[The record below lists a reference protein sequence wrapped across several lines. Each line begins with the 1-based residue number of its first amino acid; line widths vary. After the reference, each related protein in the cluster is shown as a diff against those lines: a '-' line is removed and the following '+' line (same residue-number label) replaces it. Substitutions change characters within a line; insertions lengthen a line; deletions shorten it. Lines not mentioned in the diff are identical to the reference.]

1 MGYNLIIKIKII
13 YKKGDVCLVWTI
25 IQLNMK
31 YNFDEKIERIGNH
44 SAKWEELDKI
54 YGATDLLPMWIAD
67 MDFKTAPEIIE
78 AVSKKVEYGIYG
90 YVYRP
95 DSYYLAAANWS
106 EKRFGYKFD
115 EKTLINTPGVVPALS
130 LLIRLFTNVGD
141 RVLIQTPVYYPFAAT
156 IKANNRKV
164 VQNKLKKEN
173 DGYYTIDFEDFE
185 KQIIENNVKW
195 FILCSPHNPVGRV
208 WKKEELQKMADI
220 CLKHNVR
227 VIADEIWRDLIISGN
242 KHTPFA
248 SLGKEVENITITC
261 FSASKSFNLAGMQA
275 SFVAIPRKEEWD
287 KFDTELGVIDIK
299 RNNPF
304 GLVAFETAYT
314 KGENWLEELLQY
326 INANMDYVIEYLK
339 ENIPEIKVKKPEGTY
354 LLWLD
359 CSELKMTKEELE
371 EFLKVEAKI
380 ALDHGY
386 WFGDNVDNYER
397 MNVACPRFMV
407 EECMKRLENAV
418 KKWRNK

>member
-1 MGYNLIIKIKII
+1 
-13 YKKGDVCLVWTI
+13 
-25 IQLNMK
+25 MK
-31 YNFDEKIERIGNH
+31 YNFDEKIERIDNH
-44 SAKWEELDKI
+44 SVKWEELDKN

-78 AVSKKVEYGIYG
+78 AVKKKAEYGIYG

-95 DSYYLAAANWS
+95 DSYYLAAVNWS
-106 EKRFGYKFD
+106 KKRFGY
-115 EKTLINTPGVVPALS
+115 EINYKTLINTPGVVPALS

-141 RVLIQTPVYYPFAAT
+141 SILIQTPVYYPFAAT

-164 VQNKLKKEN
+164 IQNRLKKEN

-185 KQIIENNVKW
+185 KQIVKNNVKW
-195 FILCSPHNPVGRV
+195 FILCSPHNPIGRV
-208 WKKEELQKMADI
+208 WKKEELQKIANI

-227 VIADEIWRDLIISGN
+227 VISDEIWRDLIIPGN
-242 KHTPFA
+242 KHIPFA
-248 SLGKEVENITITC
+248 SLSKEVEDITITC

-275 SFVAIPRKEEWD
+275 SFVSIPRKEEWN
-287 KFDTELGVIDIK
+287 KFDTELGIIDIK

-304 GLVAFETAYT
+304 SLVALETAYT

-326 INANMDYVIEYLK
+326 INDNMDYVISYLK
-339 ENIPEIKVKKPEGTY
+339 ERIPEIKLKKPEGTY

-359 CSELKMTKEELE
+359 CAGLKMNKEELE
-371 EFLKVEAKI
+371 IFFKEEAKI

-407 EECMKRLENAV
+407 EECMKRLENAII
-418 KKWRNK
+418 KWRNK